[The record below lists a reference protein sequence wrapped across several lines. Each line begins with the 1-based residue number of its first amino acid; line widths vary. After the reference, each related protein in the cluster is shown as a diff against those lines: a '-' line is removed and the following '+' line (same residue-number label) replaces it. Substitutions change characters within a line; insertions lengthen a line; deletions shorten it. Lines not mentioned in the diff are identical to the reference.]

1 MSDKFSPTPLIKL
14 AQIALNQF
22 YRQRSIYGIP
32 SELFYKPSP
41 KDPFRLSRF
50 GKLLETPLG
59 IAAGP
64 HTQLAQNIVAAWLC
78 GARYM
83 ELKTV
88 QTLDNLE
95 ISKPCIDMQDEG
107 YNCEWSQELKIR
119 QSFDQYL
126 DAWILIHVLKHLVHG
141 DDFSEP
147 GTIFNMSV
155 GYNLEGIKKENVQ
168 WFLNKMQDATDEIRE
183 RSEHLKLMYPKISEI
198 NINPCISDNVTLST
212 MHGCP
217 PDEIEKIGLY
227 LLREKKLHTT
237 IKLNPTLLGKD
248 QLNQLIGASGFDIK
262 IPGSAFEHDLKFQEA
277 VKIIHS
283 LKNAAEIE
291 GLHFG
296 IKLTNTLECI
306 NIKEF
311 FPEKEKMMY
320 MSGLPL
326 HPIAIGLTEK
336 LQNQFNGKLDISFSG
351 GLDAFNFSDVISCGL
366 YPATVCSDI
375 LKPGGYGRLNQYLEN
390 LHTAFSQVNSNSL
403 EEFIIHKAGNK
414 QEIFRAILNNL
425 LKYNIK
431 INAEKEYTKTRI
443 KSKSIKTARTLGV
456 FDCIHAPCETTC
468 PTNQGIPD
476 YMHYASV
483 EDFDQAKKIILQTN
497 PFPELTGKV
506 CDHPCQDKCTRI
518 NYDNPLLIR
527 QVKRSIANNSGYK
540 TDQKQKLFKNNI
552 KVSII
557 GGGPSGLA
565 CANFLAMAGFS
576 VDIYEEK
583 DKPGGMA
590 EAAIPEFRTGA
601 SGTAPDIENI
611 LNQEISIHYNQ
622 AVDKEKFDWLQKNS
636 DYIYIAAGAQKARA
650 FPLEGAE
657 LNGVINPLEF
667 LSNAKSG
674 KNTGIGKKIL
684 VIGGGN
690 TAMDTARTAKRLCSP
705 QGKVSILYR
714 RSMKEMPANEE
725 EIRETIEES
734 IEIKE
739 LVNPVKINVKDE
751 KIISLTCQK
760 MKLGQKDGS
769 GRKMPV
775 PVTGSEFEIECDTII
790 PAVGQET
797 DIQFI
802 APDLLKTKTNPYETG
817 IPNVFIGG
825 DALNGGV
832 SVIAAIGDARR
843 VAQIIIDR
851 SEIDFKTKTGSIRQP
866 GKYHD
871 LMVKRSRREW
881 AVREQKTEAGKR
893 NNFEIVLKPL
903 SREETI
909 AEASRC
915 LFCDELCNICTTVCP
930 NLALFAYQAR
940 PFKLFDNHGNKIFEI
955 QQSTQIL
962 HIADWCNLC
971 GNCETFCPTSGAPHL
986 EKPSL
991 YLNKTAFNQADQA
1004 YYFIFTE
1011 DEQTLLFRKGTEIHS
1026 FAENP
1031 INFTYITKGYT
1042 AQINKQN
1049 FEIQHIQYRDKESII
1064 TLAKAAEMSVIL
1076 EGARQFF
1083 GLLNNHK
1090 SSNQP

>member
-59 IAAGP
+59 VAAGP
-64 HTQLAQNIVAAWLC
+64 HTQLAQNIVAGWLC

-88 QTLDNLE
+88 QTLDNLN

-155 GYNLEGIKKENVQ
+155 GYDLEGIKKENVQ
-168 WFLNKMQDATDEIRE
+168 WFLNKMQDAADEIRE
-183 RSEHLKLMYPKISEI
+183 RREHLKIMYPKISEI

-217 PDEIEKIGLY
+217 PEEIEKIGLY

-237 IKLNPTLLGKD
+237 IKLNPTLLEKE
-248 QLNQLIGASGFDIK
+248 QLNQLIGASGFDIN
-262 IPGSAFEHDLKFQEA
+262 IPDSAFEHDLKFQEA

-306 NIKEF
+306 NNKEI

-326 HPIAIGLTEK
+326 HPIAIGLAEK

-375 LKPGGYGRLNQYLEN
+375 LKPGGYGRLNQYIEN
-390 LHTAFSQVNSNSL
+390 LHTEFRQVNSTSL
-403 EEFIIHKAGNK
+403 DEFIINKAGK
-414 QEIFRAILNNL
+414 GQEISMAILNNL
-425 LKYNIK
+425 LKYTVK
-431 INAEKEYTKTRI
+431 LNAEKRYTKTTI
-443 KSKSIKTARTLGV
+443 KSKSIKTAKTLGV

-476 YMHYASV
+476 YMYYASV
-483 EDFDQAKKIILQTN
+483 KDFDQAKKIILQTN

-540 TDQKQKLFKNNI
+540 TDQKQKLLKNNI

-590 EAAIPEFRTGA
+590 ESAIPEFRTGA
-601 SGTAPDIENI
+601 SGTAPDIEDI
-611 LNQEISIHYNQ
+611 LKQEITIYYNQ
-622 AVDKEKFDWLQKNS
+622 AVDKEKFEWLQKNS
-636 DYIYIAAGAQKARA
+636 DYIYIATGAQKARP
-650 FPLEGAE
+650 FPLEGSDSK
-657 LNGVINPLEF
+657 GVINPLQF

-674 KNTGIGKKIL
+674 KNTGIGNKIL

-705 QGKVSILYR
+705 HGKVSILYR
-714 RSMKEMPANEE
+714 RSIKEMPANEE
-725 EIRETIEES
+725 EIKETIEES

-739 LVNPVKINVKDE
+739 LVNPLKINIKDE

-760 MKLGQKDGS
+760 MKLGPKDGS

-775 PVTGSEFEIECDTII
+775 PIAGSEFDIECDTII

-802 APDLLKTKTNPYETG
+802 APDLLKTKTRPYETG
-817 IPNVFIGG
+817 IPNVFVGG

-851 SEIDFKTKTGSIRQP
+851 SEIDFKTKTGSLRQA

-915 LFCDELCNICTTVCP
+915 LSCDELCNICTTVCP
-930 NLALFAYQAR
+930 NLALFAYQAK
-940 PFKLFDNHGNKIFEI
+940 PFKLLDNQGNKIFEI

-971 GNCETFCPTSGAPHL
+971 GNCETFCPTSGAPHQ

-1011 DEQTLLFRKGTEIHS
+1011 DEQTLLFRKGAEIHS

-1049 FEIQHIQYRDKESII
+1049 FEIQHIQYRDKESTI

-1090 SSNQP
+1090 SDKSH